1 MRGDGR
7 ALFAR
12 GAQLTRPFRQQIEL
26 VLSLAKRDLK
36 ARYKDS
42 VLGFFWSLLRPA
54 FLTFILWVVFYK
66 ILPNQFGELPV
77 PYWMHVLVGLLA
89 WNFFLGAL
97 TDATHSLTINA
108 NLLKKVRLDAEVF
121 PISAILANG
130 VHFALAILLVF
141 VLLLVSG
148 IGIHW
153 GLLLLPVIVVLE
165 AILVL
170 GVAFFLSSL
179 NVYYRD
185 VGSAL
190 ELGGMAL
197 FYVTPVIYPLTLAY
211 AKLHEKLGPFWSAAY
226 MLNPAA
232 PIIVA
237 VRRVTLYPQGS
248 VEIPDAKLLLFLGIA
263 AVVAFALLISGWF
276 VFRRLSRDF
285 ADEL

>member
-1 MRGDGR
+1 M
-7 ALFAR
+7 
-12 GAQLTRPFRQQIEL
+12 TRPFRQQLEL

-66 ILPNQFGELPV
+66 ILPNQFGGLPV
-77 PYWMHVLVGLLA
+77 PYWMHVLVGVLA

-130 VHFALAILLVF
+130 VHFALAMLLVL

-148 IGIHW
+148 IGFHW
-153 GLLLLPVIVVLE
+153 ELLLLPVIIALE
-165 AILVL
+165 ALLVL
-170 GVAFFLSSL
+170 GAALYLSSL

-197 FYVTPVIYPLTLAY
+197 FYITPVIYPLTTAY
-211 AKLHEKLGPFWSAAY
+211 AKLHEKLGPMWAAAY
-226 MLNPAA
+226 MLNPVA
-232 PIIVA
+232 PILVG
-237 VRRVTLYPQGS
+237 VRRVTLYHGGS
-248 VEIPDAKLLLFLGIA
+248 VEISDARLLLFLGIA
-263 AVVAFALLISGWF
+263 AVVATALTVTGWLL
-276 VFRRLSRDF
+276 FRRLARDF